1 MVDVALPALW
11 LDWCYAT
18 DTPVDHRDEDTLA
31 QFVRQASPSRAM
43 LGVLRPAT
51 QAPHTPAWPTTTTD
65 NPTDLGVLLEHVS
78 RRARDPLTDW
88 ITRLRLRRLA
98 FAAVLIAPTG
108 SGGAA
113 MTRTDVVTLS
123 PEQLHDLRPSIAT
136 TDAPTSCPS
145 CPSCAVWSWLEGHPR
160 RLVPPVGAGPR
171 SPPTRPPSRPA
182 PSSAS
187 RPGAG
192 LARSPGPAAGHRP
205 LGLPRPRTKPRTK
218 SSTAFQLP
226 ATGSSERAQYSGQV
240 LKQMEA
246 DKAAGKR
253 VIAVVSTQKGT
264 SVDRRR
270 TVWHLRNRGI
280 APRIVTSAPLPESGT
295 RPGEDFRL
303 QSDGIGRWAAL
314 KAARETNTPVLDM
327 RGIVARPMGHSGLY
341 QGTSHGSPIYRT
353 GSHVTVD
360 WARRVLPW
368 HVRSTLKI

>member
-1 MVDVALPALW
+1 MG
-11 LDWCYAT
+11 
-18 DTPVDHRDEDTLA
+18 DTPPHYSTRGAHL
-31 QFVRQASPSRAM
+31 SPGQTTPVTRAW
-43 LGVLRPAT
+43 GRGP
-51 QAPHTPAWPTTTTD
+51 WY
-65 NPTDLGVLLEHVS
+65 
-78 RRARDPLTDW
+78 
-88 ITRLRLRRLA
+88 
-98 FAAVLIAPTG
+98 APT
-108 SGGAA
+108 
-113 MTRTDVVTLS
+113 VVY
-123 PEQLHDLRPSIAT
+123 
-136 TDAPTSCPS
+136 
-145 CPSCAVWSWLEGHPR
+145 V
-160 RLVPPVGAGPR
+160 VGDSMAGQVADPINMAE
-171 SPPTRPPSRPA
+171 PNV
-182 PSSAS
+182 
-187 RPGAG
+187 
-192 LARSPGPAAGHRP
+192 
-205 LGLPRPRTKPRTK
+205 RTKPRTK

-327 RGIVARPMGHSGLY
+327 RGVVARPMGHSGLY